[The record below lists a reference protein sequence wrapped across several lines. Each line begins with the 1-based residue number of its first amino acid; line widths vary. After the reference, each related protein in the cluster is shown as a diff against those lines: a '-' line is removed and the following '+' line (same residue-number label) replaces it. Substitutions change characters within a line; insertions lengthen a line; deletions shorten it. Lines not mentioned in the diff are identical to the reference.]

1 MDIIKYT
8 SEYEELRNNFTCGN
22 IVIDNFLKNQGT
34 KITATKIL
42 KMICVH
48 LSKKAIRNVINCIN
62 VLMILLG
69 HRGISDLTI

>member
-22 IVIDNFLKNQGT
+22 IVIDNIKKNQGT

-42 KMICVH
+42 KMI
-48 LSKKAIRNVINCIN
+48 
-62 VLMILLG
+62 
-69 HRGISDLTI
+69 